1 MAQFAFF
8 DQSQDHISLTMN
20 KCVARLLRAF
30 ADCKMSRLGRLC
42 SLVMLCL
49 SIAANVSAAESIT
62 VISDDNYPPYLF
74 KDANGNT
81 VGIVADTWKLWEQK
95 TGVKVTL
102 LAIVW
107 EQALQQLLSGHADVI
122 EMIYQDPER
131 EKRFSFSAPYATL
144 PVGIYAH
151 ESIGGLAT
159 SNHLSGFTVGVQKGD
174 GCIFHLKQAG
184 VQSFRLYN
192 NYEEMITATLKG
204 EIKILCMDDYPATY
218 YLYRAHADQTILR
231 AFTLYQ
237 GEFHRAVKKGNEQ
250 TLSLI
255 AKGMAAITPAEMAAI
270 EAKWKGRPLQKH
282 LYYGQAL
289 WGLAAAL
296 IVAVSLVL
304 LVFML
309 RLAVKRKT
317 AEIESKR
324 EELELER
331 LRLTDII
338 DATRAGTW
346 EWDIQTGVCQVNHR
360 WAEMLG
366 YTLEALAP
374 LNADKVK
381 SLTHPDDWQTALAVV
396 ERHLK
401 GEIDFYECD
410 IRMRHHDGHWVWM
423 TDRGRLISRTSSG
436 EPWIMR
442 GTHIDITD
450 KKEADAVIWQQ
461 ANYDSLTQLPNRRY
475 FNSHLHEA
483 IAEAA
488 EQQQKLSLLLLDLD
502 RFKEVNDTLGHRSGD
517 ELLIEIA
524 QRIRQCLADQMRV
537 ARLGGDE
544 FAIILPEPVCA
555 DVQAFGQ
562 QLLQEISKAMILG
575 GERVYVTVSIGISQY
590 PEDAVNAEEMIQ
602 HADQAMYE
610 AKNRGRNNL
619 RFFSLAIKEA
629 LSQRVS
635 LARDLRV
642 ALENG
647 ELRDYYQPIVDLATG
662 KIAKAEALMRWQHP
676 QRGLISPCLFI
687 PVAEETGDIIAMGDW
702 ILNQAAQH
710 AMRWQSMVNDDAFA
724 ISVNKS
730 PVQFVEQ
737 MDTNNDWVNVLRKLG
752 VAGKRIVVEI
762 TEGLLLNPDPIVE
775 QRLLHYRDMGIQV
788 AIDDFGTGYSS
799 LSYLSKFDIDYLKID
814 QSFTRNLNAGNE
826 SFVLCEAII
835 VMAHKLGLKV
845 IAEGVETALQRDLL
859 MDIRC
864 DYAQG
869 FFYSPPVPAEAF
881 EQMLV
886 QQSREESATAR

>member
-1 MAQFAFF
+1 MQHAVNSQFAYRVTKK
-8 DQSQDHISLTMN
+8 TM
-20 KCVARLLRAF
+20 LR
-30 ADCKMSRLGRLC
+30 
-42 SLVMLCL
+42 VMLFAWMLSVVMLYPCL
-49 SIAANVSAAESIT
+49 AQAEPVSEIT
-62 VISDDNYPPYLF
+62 IVSDDNYPPYLF
-74 KDANGNT
+74 KDADGNT

-107 EQALQQLLSGHADVI
+107 EQALQQLQSGRADVI

-131 EKRFSFSAPYATL
+131 ERRFSFSAPYATL

-151 ESIGGLAT
+151 KSIGGLAT
-159 SNHLSGFTVGVQKGD
+159 ASHLSGFTVGVQKGD

-192 NYEEMITATLKG
+192 NYEEMIAATRKG

-218 YLYRAHADQTILR
+218 YLYRAHVDHTILR

-237 GEFHRAVKKGNEQ
+237 GEFHRAVLKGNEQ

-255 AKGMAAITPAEMAAI
+255 AKGMAMITPAEMTAI
-270 EAKWKGRPLQKH
+270 EAKWKGRSLQQE

-289 WGLAAAL
+289 WVLAVAL
-296 IVAVSLVL
+296 IIAVSLVL

-324 EELELER
+324 GELELER

-360 WAEMLG
+360 WVEMLG
-366 YTLEALAP
+366 YTLEAVAP
-374 LNADKVK
+374 LNADKIR

-410 IRMRHHDGHWVWM
+410 IRMRHHDGHWVWV

-436 EPWIMR
+436 EPWMMR

-461 ANYDSLTQLPNRRY
+461 ANYDSLTQLPNRHY
-475 FNSHLHEA
+475 FNRHLSEA

-488 EQQQKLSLLLLDLD
+488 NHQQKLSLLLLDLD

-517 ELLIEIA
+517 ELLIEIG
-524 QRIRQCLADQMRV
+524 QRIRQCLSDQMLV

-544 FAIILPEPVCA
+544 FAIILLEPACA

-590 PEDAVNAEEMIQ
+590 PEDAVNTEEMIQ

-647 ELRDYYQPIVDLATG
+647 ELRDYYQPIVDLTTG

-676 QRGLISPCLFI
+676 QRGLISPSLFI

-702 ILNQAAQH
+702 IFRQAARYAAQ
-710 AMRWQSMVNDDAFA
+710 WQGMVGENFA

-730 PVQFVEQ
+730 PIQFVDEKR
-737 MDTNNDWVNVLRKLG
+737 MINDWVQVLQETQL
-752 VAGKRIVVEI
+752 AGKHLVVEI

-775 QRLLHYRDMGIQV
+775 QRLLQYRDMGIQV

-799 LSYLSKFDIDYLKID
+799 LSYLSRFDIDYLKID

-826 SFVLCEAII
+826 SYVLCEAII

-859 MDIRC
+859 VDIHC
-864 DYAQG
+864 DFAQG

-881 EQMLV
+881 EHMLL
-886 QQSREESATAR
+886 QQSRDEAALIQ

>member
-1 MAQFAFF
+1 
-8 DQSQDHISLTMN
+8 
-20 KCVARLLRAF
+20 
-30 ADCKMSRLGRLC
+30 
-42 SLVMLCL
+42 
-49 SIAANVSAAESIT
+49 
-62 VISDDNYPPYLF
+62 
-74 KDANGNT
+74 
-81 VGIVADTWKLWEQK
+81 
-95 TGVKVTL
+95 
-102 LAIVW
+102 
-107 EQALQQLLSGHADVI
+107 
-122 EMIYQDPER
+122 
-131 EKRFSFSAPYATL
+131 
-144 PVGIYAH
+144 
-151 ESIGGLAT
+151 
-159 SNHLSGFTVGVQKGD
+159 
-174 GCIFHLKQAG
+174 
-184 VQSFRLYN
+184 
-192 NYEEMITATLKG
+192 
-204 EIKILCMDDYPATY
+204 
-218 YLYRAHADQTILR
+218 
-231 AFTLYQ
+231 
-237 GEFHRAVKKGNEQ
+237 
-250 TLSLI
+250 
-255 AKGMAAITPAEMAAI
+255 
-270 EAKWKGRPLQKH
+270 
-282 LYYGQAL
+282 
-289 WGLAAAL
+289 
-296 IVAVSLVL
+296 
-304 LVFML
+304 
-309 RLAVKRKT
+309 
-317 AEIESKR
+317 
-324 EELELER
+324 
-331 LRLTDII
+331 
-338 DATRAGTW
+338 
-346 EWDIQTGVCQVNHR
+346 
-360 WAEMLG
+360 
-366 YTLEALAP
+366 
-374 LNADKVK
+374 
-381 SLTHPDDWQTALAVV
+381 
-396 ERHLK
+396 
-401 GEIDFYECD
+401 
-410 IRMRHHDGHWVWM
+410 M

-488 EQQQKLSLLLLDLD
+488 DHQQKLGLLLLDLD

-524 QRIRQCLADQMRV
+524 QRIRQCLSDQMLV

-544 FAIILPEPVCA
+544 FAIILPEPACA

-619 RFFSLAIKEA
+619 RFFSMAIKEA

-676 QRGLISPCLFI
+676 QRGLISPSLFI
-687 PVAEETGDIIAMGDW
+687 PVAEETGDIVAMGDW
-702 ILNQAAQH
+702 ILTQAAQH
-710 AMRWQSMVNDDAFA
+710 AMQWQSLVNDDAFA

-737 MDTNNDWVNVLRKLG
+737 MDTKNDWLHALRSMG
-752 VAGKRIVVEI
+752 VEGKRIVVEI

-775 QRLLHYRDMGIQV
+775 QRLLQFRDMGIQV

-826 SFVLCEAII
+826 SYVLCEAII

-859 MDIRC
+859 IDIHC

-886 QQSREESATAR
+886 QQSREIASAR

>member
-1 MAQFAFF
+1 
-8 DQSQDHISLTMN
+8 
-20 KCVARLLRAF
+20 
-30 ADCKMSRLGRLC
+30 
-42 SLVMLCL
+42 
-49 SIAANVSAAESIT
+49 
-62 VISDDNYPPYLF
+62 
-74 KDANGNT
+74 
-81 VGIVADTWKLWEQK
+81 
-95 TGVKVTL
+95 
-102 LAIVW
+102 
-107 EQALQQLLSGHADVI
+107 
-122 EMIYQDPER
+122 
-131 EKRFSFSAPYATL
+131 
-144 PVGIYAH
+144 
-151 ESIGGLAT
+151 
-159 SNHLSGFTVGVQKGD
+159 
-174 GCIFHLKQAG
+174 
-184 VQSFRLYN
+184 
-192 NYEEMITATLKG
+192 MITATLKG

-218 YLYRAHADQTILR
+218 YLYRAQADQTILR

-296 IVAVSLVL
+296 LVAVSLVL

-309 RLAVKRKT
+309 RLAVKRKI

-346 EWDIQTGVCQVNHR
+346 EWDLQTGVCQVNHR

-366 YTLEALAP
+366 YTLEALVP

-381 SLTHPDDWQTALAVV
+381 SLTHPDDWQTALAIVQ
-396 ERHLK
+396 RHLK
-401 GEIDFYECD
+401 GDIDFYECD

-442 GTHIDITD
+442 GTHIDISD

-461 ANYDSLTQLPNRRY
+461 ANYDSLTQLPNRHY
-475 FNSHLHEA
+475 FNSHLNDA

-488 EQQQKLSLLLLDLD
+488 DHQQKLSLLLLDLD

-517 ELLIEIA
+517 ELLMEIGH
-524 QRIRQCLADQMRV
+524 RIRQCLSDQMLV

-544 FAIILPEPVCA
+544 FAILLPEPACA

-610 AKNRGRNNL
+610 AKNRGRNTL

-662 KIAKAEALMRWQHP
+662 NIAKAEALMRWQHP
-676 QRGLISPCLFI
+676 QRGLISPSLFI

-710 AMRWQSMVNDDAFA
+710 AMQWQSIVSDDTFA

-737 MDTNNDWVNVLRKLG
+737 MDTKNDWVHALRSMGLE
-752 VAGKRIVVEI
+752 GKRIVVEI

-775 QRLLHYRDMGIQV
+775 QRLLHYKDLDIQV
-788 AIDDFGTGYSS
+788 SIDDFGTGYSS

-826 SFVLCEAII
+826 SYVLCEAII

-859 MDIRC
+859 IDIHC

-886 QQSREESATAR
+886 QQSREIASAR